1 MIAAVQLHEL
11 RRISDHELHAA
22 PIDRFA
28 HLCQIERLQAEAL
41 TADTA
46 VEAVDQRLP
55 VTRGRRIAAHR
66 QHADRPLSR
75 LCRHPPTE
83 TEQQ

>member
-28 HLCQIERLQAEAL
+28 HLRQIERLQAEAL

-55 VTRGRRIAAHR
+55 VTRGRRIVAASPAR
-66 QHADRPLSR
+66 RSTTL
-75 LCRHPPTE
+75 PPVPPSPNRD
-83 TEQQ
+83 